1 MSAEIYTTRQLVA
14 TERPDSLVLK
24 RLAKGKFG
32 YEAKIY
38 FDSDKKEATA
48 KMIDKFIA
56 LDKSLKMVFPME
68 DVEVAEEVKYLKSR
82 VAELENELADTPS
95 VDEAMEARAEARAE
109 MAAEAR
115 D

>member
-68 DVEVAEEVKYLKSR
+68 DVEVADEVKYLKQENQR
-82 VAELENELADTPS
+82 LENELANANDRNEREE
-95 VDEAMEARAEARAE
+95 VRGEARAELLEA
-109 MAAEAR
+109 AR

>member
-68 DVEVAEEVKYLKSR
+68 DVEVADEVKYLKSQ
-82 VAELENELADTPS
+82 VAELEDKLADMRTD
-95 VDEAMEARAEARAE
+95 DEVMEARAEARAE